1 MFVCI
6 RFLGWIFVVGGG
18 VLEPSGGFMANN
30 VRKMWVLAMGE
41 ITVLTKATSKSK
53 SLRTTIPMGIVKQF
67 NLSEGDKLN
76 WEIRAEGGE
85 LIIVVKARKVHHG

>member
-1 MFVCI
+1 
-6 RFLGWIFVVGGG
+6 
-18 VLEPSGGFMANN
+18 
-30 VRKMWVLAMGE
+30 MGE

-85 LIIVVKARKVHHG
+85 LIIVVKPLKEVKKNGKKDSNE

>member
-1 MFVCI
+1 
-6 RFLGWIFVVGGG
+6 
-18 VLEPSGGFMANN
+18 
-30 VRKMWVLAMGE
+30 MGE
-41 ITVLTKATSKSK
+41 ITMLTKATSKSK

-85 LIIVVKARKVHHG
+85 LIIVVRPLKEKKGGRHG

>member
-1 MFVCI
+1 
-6 RFLGWIFVVGGG
+6 
-18 VLEPSGGFMANN
+18 
-30 VRKMWVLAMGE
+30 MGE

-53 SLRTTIPMGIVKQF
+53 SLRTTIPMGIVKHF

-85 LIIVVKARKVHHG
+85 LIIVVRPLKGERKDES